1 MTHFRRRPYILMKT
15 RILATVVVA
24 LGILGAIFG
33 YKYYQQQRAKAALA
47 ARKPVPAAVT
57 TAKAAAQQ
65 WAMTLGSVG
74 TLQSYQGITVR
85 SEIEG
90 RIVAVP
96 FESGARV
103 KAGAVLVEM
112 DTATEAAQ
120 LRSYEATA
128 RLAELNLQRA
138 RDLRQTNANTQAD
151 LDASEA
157 AYLQA
162 QANIEATKAT
172 LAKKRI
178 VAPFDGR
185 IGIRQVSVGQFL
197 NKGDALATLEDTDPI
212 YADFALPQQNIAQLA
227 PGLVVKV
234 GVDAFPNRPFDGKIE
249 AIDPRITDTTRN
261 LRLRATLA
269 NQDEVLQP
277 GMFARVDVVLP
288 GEQAVIVLPA
298 TAVVYSPYGDSVYVV
313 GSKDGAPV
321 AEQRWVKVGPKRG
334 DFVSI
339 LEGLK
344 EGEEVVTI
352 GQSKLRPG
360 SLLKV
365 NNAVVPESSLTP
377 KPAES

>member
-1 MTHFRRRPYILMKT
+1 MKT

-24 LGILGAIFG
+24 LAVLGAIFG
-33 YKYYQQQRAKAALA
+33 YKYVQIRAAKAALA
-47 ARKPVPAAVT
+47 NRKPAPAAVT
-57 TAKAAAQQ
+57 TARTLRQNWTK
-65 WAMTLGSVG
+65 TLGSVG
-74 TLQSYQGITVR
+74 SLQSYQGITIR

-90 RIVAVP
+90 RIIKVP
-96 FESGARV
+96 FESGTRV
-103 KAGAVLVEM
+103 KAGDVLVEM
-112 DTATEAAQ
+112 DTASEAAL

-157 AYLQA
+157 AFLQA

-185 IGIRQVSVGQFL
+185 IGIRQVNIGQFL
-197 NKGDALATLEDTDPI
+197 NKGDALATLEAVDPI
-212 YADFALPQQNIAQLA
+212 YADFALPQQTIAQLA
-227 PGLVVKV
+227 VGLPVKV
-234 GVDAFPNRPFDGKIE
+234 TVDAFPDRQFDGKIE

-261 LRLRATLA
+261 LRLRATLG
-269 NQDEVLQP
+269 NPDEILHP

-288 GEQAVIVLPA
+288 GDNEVMVLPA

-313 GSKDGAPV
+313 GTKDGATV
-321 AEQRWVKVGPKRG
+321 ALQRWVKVGPKRG
-334 DFVSI
+334 DLISI
-339 LEGLK
+339 LDGLK
-344 EGEEVVTI
+344 EGEEVVTV
-352 GQSKLRPG
+352 GQTKLRPG

-365 NNAVVPESSLTP
+365 NNQVVPDANPAP

>member
-1 MTHFRRRPYILMKT
+1 MNK
-15 RILATVVVA
+15 RILLTAVIA

-33 YKYYQQQRAKAALA
+33 FKYLQVRKALAALA

-57 TAKAAAQQ
+57 TARAARQQ
-65 WAMTLGSVG
+65 WAQTLGAVG

-90 RIVAVP
+90 RITRIT
-96 FESGARV
+96 FESGGRV
-103 KAGAVLVEM
+103 KDGDVLVEM

-138 RDLRQTNANTQAD
+138 RELRQTNANTQAD
-151 LDASEA
+151 LDATEA
-157 AYLQA
+157 AFLQA
-162 QANIEATKAT
+162 QASIEATKAT

-185 IGIRQVSVGQFL
+185 IGIRQVNIGQFL
-197 NKGDALATLEDTDPI
+197 NKGDPLATLEAVDPI
-212 YADFALPQQNIAQLA
+212 YADFALPQQTIAQLA
-227 PGLVVKV
+227 VGLPVKV
-234 GVDAFPNRPFDGKIE
+234 AVDAFPDRLFDGRIE

-269 NQDEVLQP
+269 NRDESLHP
-277 GMFARVDVVLP
+277 GMFARIDVVLP
-288 GEQAVIVLPA
+288 GENAVIVLPA

-313 GSKDGAPV
+313 AQKDGAPI
-321 AEQRWVKVGPKRG
+321 AAQRWVKAGPKRG
-334 DFVSI
+334 DLISL

-360 SLLKV
+360 SPLKV
-365 NNAVVPESSLTP
+365 NNAIVPDSSLAP
-377 KPAES
+377 KPAEN

>member
-1 MTHFRRRPYILMKT
+1 MKT

-24 LGILGAIFG
+24 LGVLGAIFG
-33 YKYYQQQRAKAALA
+33 YKFMQIRAAKAAML

-57 TAKAAAQQ
+57 TAKTLKQH
-65 WAMTLGSVG
+65 WALTLGSVG

-90 RIVAVP
+90 RITKVP
-96 FESGARV
+96 FESGTRV
-103 KAGAVLVEM
+103 KAGDVLVEM

-138 RDLRQTNANTQAD
+138 RDLRQTSANTQAD
-151 LDASEA
+151 LDANEA

-185 IGIRQVSVGQFL
+185 IGIRQVSIGQFL
-197 NKGDALATLEDTDPI
+197 NKGDALATLEAVDPI
-212 YADFALPQQNIAQLA
+212 YADFALPQQNIGQVTVGF
-227 PGLVVKV
+227 PVKV
-234 GVDAFPNRPFDGKIE
+234 TVDAFPDRQFDGRIE

-261 LRLRATLA
+261 LRLRATLP
-269 NQDEVLQP
+269 NKEETLHP

-288 GEQAVIVLPA
+288 GETEVMVLPT

-313 GSKDGAPV
+313 GAKDGAPV
-321 AEQRWVKVGPKRG
+321 SLQRWVKVGPKRG
-334 DFVSI
+334 DLISI
-339 LEGLK
+339 LEGVK

-360 SLLKV
+360 SLIKV
-365 NNAVVPESSLTP
+365 NNQIVPDNSVAP
-377 KPAES
+377 KPAEN

>member
-1 MTHFRRRPYILMKT
+1 MKT
-15 RILATVVVA
+15 RILATIVVT
-24 LGILGAIFG
+24 LGVLGAIFG
-33 YKYYQQQRAKAALA
+33 YKFIQLRAAKAAAA
-47 ARKPVPAAVT
+47 ARKPAPAAVT
-57 TAKAAAQQ
+57 TAKTTRQQ

-74 TLQSYQGITVR
+74 TLQSHQGITVR

-90 RIVAVP
+90 RIINVP
-96 FESGARV
+96 FESGTRV
-103 KAGAVLVEM
+103 KAGDVLVEM

-138 RDLRQTNANTQAD
+138 RDLRQTSANTQAD

-157 AYLQA
+157 ASLQA
-162 QANIEATKAT
+162 RANIEATKAT

-185 IGIRQVSVGQFL
+185 IGIRQVSIGQFL
-197 NKGDALATLEDTDPI
+197 NKGDALATLEAVDPI

-227 PGLVVKV
+227 VGLPVKV
-234 GVDAFPNRPFDGKIE
+234 TVDAFADRQFDGKIE
-249 AIDPRITDTTRN
+249 AIDPRITDTTRS
-261 LRLRATLA
+261 LRIRATLA
-269 NQDEVLQP
+269 NQDEVLHP

-288 GEQAVIVLPA
+288 GDNSVIVLPA
-298 TAVVYSPYGDSVYVV
+298 TAVIYSPYGDSVYVV
-313 GSKDGAPV
+313 ATKDGATI
-321 AEQRWVKVGPKRG
+321 AAQRWVKVGPKRG
-334 DFVSI
+334 DLISI
-339 LEGLK
+339 LEGLQD
-344 EGEEVVTI
+344 GDEVVTI

-365 NNAVVPESSLTP
+365 NNQVVPGSDVAP

>member
-1 MTHFRRRPYILMKT
+1 MKMKIFLT
-15 RILATVVVA
+15 LVAVLAV
-24 LGILGAIFG
+24 LGAIFG
-33 YKYYQQQRAKAALA
+33 SKFLKIRAAQAAQA

-57 TAKAAAQQ
+57 TAKTLRQQ
-65 WAMTLGSVG
+65 WAETLGAVG

-90 RIVAVP
+90 RITGIT

-103 KAGAVLVEM
+103 KAGDVLVDM

-120 LRSYEATA
+120 LRSYEATT
-128 RLAELNLQRA
+128 RLAELNLQRS
-138 RDLRQTNANTQAD
+138 RELRQTNANTQAD

-157 AYLQA
+157 AFLQA
-162 QANIEATKAT
+162 RANIEATRAT

-178 VAPFDGR
+178 VAPFAGR
-185 IGIRQVSVGQFL
+185 IGIRQVNIGQFL
-197 NKGDALATLEDTDPI
+197 NKGDALATLEAVDPI

-227 PGLVVKV
+227 VGLPVKV
-234 GVDAFPNRPFDGKIE
+234 AVDAFPGRQFDGKIE

-269 NQDEVLQP
+269 NPDETLQP
-277 GMFARVDVVLP
+277 GMFARVEVVLP
-288 GEQAVIVLPA
+288 AENTVIALPA
-298 TAVVYSPYGDSVYVV
+298 TAVVYSPYGDSVFVV
-313 GSKDGAPV
+313 ASKDGATI
-321 AEQRWVKVGPKRG
+321 AAQRWVKVGPKRG
-334 DFVSI
+334 DFISI
-339 LEGLK
+339 LDGLA

-360 SLLKV
+360 SPLKV
-365 NNAVVPESSLTP
+365 NNAIVPPSSLTP

>member
-1 MTHFRRRPYILMKT
+1 MKT

-24 LGILGAIFG
+24 LGVLGAIFG
-33 YKYYQQQRAKAALA
+33 YKYVQVRAAKAALA
-47 ARKPVPAAVT
+47 NRKPVPAAVT
-57 TAKAAAQQ
+57 TAKAAQQ
-65 WAMTLGSVG
+65 HWAMSLGSVG

-90 RIVAVP
+90 RIIKVP
-96 FESGARV
+96 FESGTRV
-103 KAGAVLVEM
+103 KAGDVLVEM

-138 RDLRQTNANTQAD
+138 RDLRQTNANTQVD
-151 LDASEA
+151 LDQSEA
-157 AYLQA
+157 AFLQA
-162 QANIEATKAT
+162 QASIEATKAT

-197 NKGDALATLEDTDPI
+197 NKGDALATLEDVDPM

-227 PGLVVKV
+227 VGMPVKV
-234 GVDAFPNRPFDGKIE
+234 TVDAFPDRQFDGKIE

-269 NQDEVLQP
+269 NQDETLHP
-277 GMFARVDVVLP
+277 GMFARIDVVLP
-288 GEQAVIVLPA
+288 GTKDVMVLPA

-313 GSKDGAPV
+313 ATKDGNLI

-334 DFVSI
+334 DLISI
-339 LEGLK
+339 LEGVK

-360 SLLKV
+360 SPLKV
-365 NNAVVPESSLTP
+365 NNRIVPSSETNP

>member
-1 MTHFRRRPYILMKT
+1 MKT

-24 LGILGAIFG
+24 LGVLGAIFG
-33 YKYYQQQRAKAALA
+33 YKFTQIRAAKAALL

-57 TAKAAAQQ
+57 SAKTVRQH

-74 TLQSYQGITVR
+74 TLQSFQGITLR

-90 RIVAVP
+90 RIIKIP
-96 FESGARV
+96 FESGTPV
-103 KAGAVLVEM
+103 KAGDVLVEM

-138 RDLRQTNANTQAD
+138 RDLRQTSANTQAD

-185 IGIRQVSVGQFL
+185 IGIRQVNIGQFL
-197 NKGDALATLEDTDPI
+197 NKGDPLATLEAVDPI

-227 PGLVVKV
+227 VGLPVKV
-234 GVDAFPNRPFDGKIE
+234 TVDAFPDRQFDGKIE
-249 AIDPRITDTTRN
+249 AIDPRITDTTRS
-261 LRLRATLA
+261 LRLRAAIA
-269 NQDEVLQP
+269 NKEEVLRP

-288 GEQAVIVLPA
+288 GETDVMVLPS
-298 TAVVYSPYGDSVYVV
+298 TAIVYSPYGDSVYVV
-313 GSKDGAPV
+313 ANKDGATV

-334 DFVSI
+334 DLISLTDGV
-339 LEGLK
+339 K
-344 EGEEVVTI
+344 EGEEVVTV
-352 GQSKLRPG
+352 GQTKLRPG
-360 SLLKV
+360 SPLKV
-365 NNAVVPESSLTP
+365 NNTVVPDSSSTP
-377 KPAES
+377 KPAEN

>member
-1 MTHFRRRPYILMKT
+1 MNKRFLLTTVI
-15 RILATVVVA
+15 AVVV
-24 LGILGAIFG
+24 LGAIFG
-33 YKYYQQQRAKAALA
+33 YKFVQLNQAKAAMA

-57 TAKAAAQQ
+57 TATAASQN

-90 RIVAVP
+90 RIIRIA

-103 KAGAVLVEM
+103 QAGDVLVEM
-112 DTATEAAQ
+112 DTAAETAQ

-128 RLAELNLQRA
+128 RLTELNLQRA
-138 RDLRQTNANTQAD
+138 RELRQTNANTQAD
-151 LDASEA
+151 LDAAEA
-157 AYLQA
+157 ASLQA
-162 QANIEATKAT
+162 LANIEATKAT

-178 VAPFDGR
+178 VAPFTGR
-185 IGIRQVSVGQFL
+185 IGIRQVNIGQFL
-197 NKGDALATLEDTDPI
+197 NKGDALATLEAVDPI
-212 YADFALPQQNIAQLA
+212 YADFALPQQNIAQVTT
-227 PGLVVKV
+227 GLPVKV
-234 GVDAFPNRPFDGKIE
+234 AVDAFPGRAFDGKIE
-249 AIDPRITDTTRN
+249 AIDPRITDSTRN

-269 NQDEVLQP
+269 NKDEVLHP
-277 GMFARVDVVLP
+277 GMFARIDVVLP
-288 GEQAVIVLPA
+288 GDTAVIVLPA

-313 GSKDGAPV
+313 GQKDGVPI

-334 DFVSI
+334 DLISI

-344 EGEEVVTI
+344 AGEEVVTL

-360 SLLKV
+360 SALKV
-365 NNAVVPESSLTP
+365 NNTVVPASSPTP

>member
-1 MTHFRRRPYILMKT
+1 MKT

-24 LGILGAIFG
+24 LGVLGAIFG
-33 YKYYQQQRAKAALA
+33 YKFIQIRAAKAALA

-57 TAKAAAQQ
+57 SAKTLRQH

-90 RIVAVP
+90 RITKIS
-96 FESGARV
+96 FESGSRV
-103 KAGAVLVEM
+103 KAGDVLVEM

-128 RLAELNLQRA
+128 RLTELNLQRA

-157 AYLQA
+157 ASLQA
-162 QANIEATKAT
+162 QANIESTKAT

-185 IGIRQVSVGQFL
+185 IGIRQVNIGQFL
-197 NKGDALATLEDTDPI
+197 NKGDALATLEAVDPI
-212 YADFALPQQNIAQLA
+212 YADFALPQQNVAQLTV
-227 PGLVVKV
+227 GLPVKV
-234 GVDAFPNRPFDGKIE
+234 NVDAFPDRQFDGKIE

-261 LRLRATLA
+261 LRLRATLG
-269 NQDEVLQP
+269 NKDETLRP
-277 GMFARVDVVLP
+277 GMFARIDVVLP
-288 GEQAVIVLPA
+288 TELDIMVLPA

-313 GSKDGAPV
+313 GNKDGAPV
-321 AEQRWVKVGPKRG
+321 ALQRWVKVGPKRG
-334 DFVSI
+334 DLVSI
-339 LEGLK
+339 LEGLQ
-344 EGEEVVTI
+344 EGDEVVTI

-360 SLLKV
+360 SALKV
-365 NNAVVPESSLTP
+365 NNQIVPDSNANP
-377 KPAES
+377 KPAEN

>member
-1 MTHFRRRPYILMKT
+1 MKT

-24 LGILGAIFG
+24 LAVLGAIFG
-33 YKYYQQQRAKAALA
+33 YKFMQIRAAKAALA
-47 ARKPVPAAVT
+47 GRKPVPAAVT
-57 TAKAAAQQ
+57 TAKTQRQ
-65 WAMTLGSVG
+65 HWAMTLDSVG
-74 TLQSYQGITVR
+74 ALQSYQGITVR

-90 RIVAVP
+90 RIIKVP
-96 FESGARV
+96 FESGTRV
-103 KAGAVLVEM
+103 KAGDVLVEM

-185 IGIRQVSVGQFL
+185 IGIRQVNIGQFL
-197 NKGDALATLEDTDPI
+197 NKGDALATLEAVDPI

-227 PGLVVKV
+227 VGLPVKV
-234 GVDAFPNRPFDGKIE
+234 SVDAFPGRQFDGRIE
-249 AIDPRITDTTRN
+249 AIDPRVTDTTRN
-261 LRLRATLA
+261 IRLRATLA
-269 NQDEVLQP
+269 NKDEILHP

-288 GEQAVIVLPA
+288 GDLEVMVLPA
-298 TAVVYSPYGDSVYVV
+298 TSVVYSPYGDSVYVV
-313 GSKDGAPV
+313 GNKDGAQV

-334 DFVSI
+334 DFISI

-360 SLLKV
+360 SPLKV
-365 NNAVVPESSLTP
+365 NNQIVPDANANP

>member
-1 MTHFRRRPYILMKT
+1 MKT

-24 LGILGAIFG
+24 LGVLGAIFG
-33 YKYYQQQRAKAALA
+33 YKFIQIRAAKAALA

-57 TAKAAAQQ
+57 SAKAVHQR
-65 WAMTLGSVG
+65 WAVTLGSVG
-74 TLQSYQGITVR
+74 TLQSFQGITVR

-90 RIVAVP
+90 RILSVP
-96 FESGARV
+96 FESGTRV
-103 KAGAVLVEM
+103 KAGDVLVEM

-138 RDLRQTNANTQAD
+138 RELRKTNANTQAD
-151 LDASEA
+151 LDANEA
-157 AYLQA
+157 AFLQA

-185 IGIRQVSVGQFL
+185 IGIRQVNIGQFL
-197 NKGDALATLEDTDPI
+197 NKGDALATLEAVDPI

-227 PGLVVKV
+227 VGLPVKV
-234 GVDAFPNRPFDGKIE
+234 TVDAFPDRQFDGKIE

-269 NQDEVLQP
+269 NKDEVLHP

-288 GEQAVIVLPA
+288 EQTDVMVLPA

-313 GSKDGAPV
+313 GNKDGATV
-321 AEQRWVKVGPKRG
+321 AQQRWIKVGPKRG
-334 DFVSI
+334 DLVAL
-339 LEGLK
+339 LEGVK
-344 EGEEVVTI
+344 EGEEVVTV
-352 GQSKLRPG
+352 GQTKLRPG

-365 NNAVVPESSLTP
+365 DNSVVPDSSLTP
-377 KPAES
+377 KPAEN

>member
-1 MTHFRRRPYILMKT
+1 MSK
-15 RILATVVVA
+15 RILLTVLVA
-24 LGILGAIFG
+24 FGVLGAIFG
-33 YKYYQQQRAKAALA
+33 YKYYQLRQAKAALA
-47 ARKPVPAAVT
+47 ARKPAPAAVT
-57 TAKAAAQQ
+57 TAKTARQQ
-65 WAMTLGSVG
+65 WALTLGSVG

-90 RIVAVP
+90 RIVNVP

-103 KAGAVLVEM
+103 KAGDVLIEM

-138 RDLRQTNANTQAD
+138 RELRETSANTQAD

-157 AYLQA
+157 ASLQA
-162 QANIEATKAT
+162 RANIEATKAT

-178 VAPFDGR
+178 IAPFDGR
-185 IGIRQVSVGQFL
+185 IGIRQVSIGQFL
-197 NKGDALATLEDTDPI
+197 NKGDALATLEAVDPI
-212 YADFALPQQNIAQLA
+212 YADFALPQQNIAQVA
-227 PGLVVKV
+227 VGLPVKV
-234 GVDAFPNRPFDGKIE
+234 TVDAFPGRQFDGKIE

-261 LRLRATLA
+261 LRLRATIA
-269 NQDEVLQP
+269 NGDETLHP

-288 GEQAVIVLPA
+288 GDNSVIVLPA

-313 GSKDGAPV
+313 ATKDGATV
-321 AEQRWVKVGPKRG
+321 AAQRWVKVGPKRG
-334 DFVSI
+334 DFISI
-339 LEGLK
+339 LDGL
-344 EGEEVVTI
+344 EENEEVVTI

-365 NNAVVPESSLTP
+365 NNQVVPESSLTP

>member
-1 MTHFRRRPYILMKT
+1 MKKKIFLT
-15 RILATVVVA
+15 LFVA
-24 LGILGAIFG
+24 LAVLGAVFG
-33 YKYYQQQRAKAALA
+33 YKFIQLRAAQAALA

-57 TAKAAAQQ
+57 SARTLRQQ
-65 WAMTLGSVG
+65 WATTLGSVG

-90 RIVAVP
+90 RIVKVP

-103 KAGAVLVEM
+103 KAGDVLVEM

-138 RDLRQTNANTQAD
+138 RELRQTNANTQAD

-157 AYLQA
+157 AFLQA
-162 QANIEATKAT
+162 RANIEATQAT

-178 VAPFDGR
+178 VAPFTGR
-185 IGIRQVSVGQFL
+185 IGIRQVSIGQFL
-197 NKGDALATLEDTDPI
+197 NKGDPLATLEAIDPI

-227 PGLVVKV
+227 VGLPVKV
-234 GVDAFPNRPFDGKIE
+234 GVDAFPGREFDGRIE
-249 AIDPRITDTTRN
+249 AIDPRITDSTRN

-269 NQDEVLQP
+269 NPDETLHP

-288 GEQAVIVLPA
+288 GDHAVMVLPA

-313 GSKDGAPV
+313 AQKDGMTV

-334 DFVSI
+334 DLISI
-339 LEGLK
+339 LEGLR
-344 EGEEVVTI
+344 EGEEVVTV

-360 SLLKV
+360 SPLKV
-365 NNAVVPESSLTP
+365 NNQVVPDHSATP